1 MADEF
6 TEPRADSFVIVVV
19 VGHSPKVE
27 VVEAHSVV
35 EATLDICLRER
46 VEIDYKPELYKQ
58 FATVYAVVEY
68 REGEKLGSLEE
79 FFTAT
84 EVDLIGREGA

>member
-1 MADEF
+1 M
-6 TEPRADSFVIVVV
+6 
-19 VGHSPKVE
+19 
-27 VVEAHSVV
+27 VEAHSVV

-68 REGEKLGSLEE
+68 REGQKLSQLEE
-79 FFTAT
+79 CFEASD
-84 EVDLIGREGA
+84 VDLIPKEEA